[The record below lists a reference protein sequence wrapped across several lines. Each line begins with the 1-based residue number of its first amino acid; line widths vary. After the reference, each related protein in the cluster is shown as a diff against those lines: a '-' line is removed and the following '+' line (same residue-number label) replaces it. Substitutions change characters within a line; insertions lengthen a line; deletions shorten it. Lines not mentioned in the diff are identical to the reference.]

1 MQKAIVKA
9 MADAAVRQIKSM
21 TLAITAGLS
30 MSNGYNNCSYFDKIL
45 KRFPIDYRITTH
57 CTTGESP
64 AKLFLGRKLKTRFS
78 LLKPPTVMEKISQ
91 KQKVRTTRAAVAL
104 NLEKAKV

>member
-1 MQKAIVKA
+1 
-9 MADAAVRQIKSM
+9 
-21 TLAITAGLS
+21 